1 MLFQMAVMDE
11 VQKQMNDLS
20 SKQKEKIEELNAEIR
35 KLKAM
40 IVKHET
46 RIRFGKRKIIC
57 SFNNSLIITS
67 NLRNIK

>member
-1 MLFQMAVMDE
+1 MDE

-46 RIRFGKRKIIC
+46 RIRFGQLKIIC
-57 SFNNSLIITS
+57 SFSNSLINTS
-67 NLRNIK
+67 NLRTQK